1 MVRAAQGPTISSG
14 RRGYLRYQYGEHFWI
29 PEVLANFSK
38 GMIRDTARITIPD
51 GAVYDSADYLLDQ
64 PGLARKRGGTSY
76 AGPALTGASYI
87 TNLKHVPYAAGPQLL
102 ALADNSHLFNAISG
116 TDIGAVNG
124 PNLGQVAVS
133 PGGTYLTLGTP
144 SGTQAQKFDG
154 TTISSLD
161 GVAAYNHLVAYKS
174 RLVGAGGP
182 GGTPT
187 NRIFFSST
195 PDVNATWDTA
205 NAWIDCDNRV
215 SGFAALNN
223 ALLVFSSG
231 AMERIIGATPPPNSD
246 MDRAP
251 VDNVGCTDCR
261 SIVTESPYV
270 YFANPQGVF
279 LTNGSTPVSLTAEG
293 GIANYWRS
301 LFPGYVSAAPV
312 PTASSWTIASGFW
325 RGFLFVSV
333 LDGSRNL
340 KACLMCNVAQRAW
353 WRLTNINAA
362 CWTAA
367 LDGNELYY
375 GDALT
380 NQLVAMSGIFNP
392 TAANKNDANLR
403 PVTPLIEFRPIGQGV
418 GVKSYAWGHVDF
430 DLRDAYADNPL
441 LNVAVKIGL
450 EADTALV
457 PPESPLGESST
468 VTRSPRFTINRS
480 AQAVTITLAQSGP
493 SAKTELYAVEVQQR
507 PQPLTGEGIG

>member
-1 MVRAAQGPTISSG
+1 MAPKVVASPTIASG
-14 RRGYLRYQYGEHFWI
+14 RRGYLRYQYGDHYWI
-29 PEVLANFSK
+29 PEILADFSK
-38 GMIRDTARITIPD
+38 GMVRDVARIAIPD
-51 GAVYDSADYLLDQ
+51 GSVYDAADYLLDQ
-64 PGLARKRGGTSY
+64 PGVARKRGGTSY
-76 AGPALTGASYI
+76 YGSALSGASYVLAI
-87 TNLKHVPYAAGPQLL
+87 IEIPGPQLL
-102 ALADNSHLFNAISG
+102 AVMNNAHLWSLTNGGATVTDKGALASASFVKPALSPGAAYTILPQVTANAQKYDGATVSTLAGGVAISH
-116 TDIGAVNG
+116 T
-124 PNLGQVAVS
+124 
-133 PGGTYLTLGTP
+133 
-144 SGTQAQKFDG
+144 
-154 TTISSLD
+154 
-161 GVAAYNHLVAYKS
+161 VAYKS
-174 RLVGAGGP
+174 RLVAAAISP
-182 GGTPT
+182 S
-187 NRIFFSST
+187 NRLLFSPV

-205 NAWIDCDNRV
+205 NSWIDCDNQI
-215 SGFAALNN
+215 SGLAALNN
-223 ALLVFSSG
+223 ALLVFSTG

-251 VDNVGCTDCR
+251 VSNVGCTDCR

-279 LTNGSTPVSLTAEG
+279 LTNGSTPVSLTREG